1 MSLKLFGERVIASVE
16 RVNRQFMKHRTLWI
30 LRTFGAVLAALDLV
44 AFALLVVA
52 GVLADA
58 TAMVLLTGMAG
69 LLLGIGLQLLVMAGV
84 LVLWWVNHLRDRDV
98 AAIQQDLS
106 LLRDE
111 VDRVAMIARTQQMR
125 EISHTVP
132 AEAPS
137 ERNNDGSA

>member
-1 MSLKLFGERVIASVE
+1 M
-16 RVNRQFMKHRTLWI
+16 
-30 LRTFGAVLAALDLV
+30 